1 MSSLT
6 QDAHSSLLSP
16 MVSAYVRRFPH
27 RGQERLLSVLERM
40 TGINMWTARTE
51 DGFAI
56 RVDRHDSVQ
65 GHILK
70 YGFWDRDVSDALKA
84 TLKPG
89 DVFYDVGGNIGYFSL
104 LAAHLGVRT
113 VVAFEP
119 LERLA
124 RRAEDN
130 AALNGFGDIVRVVPL
145 GLGDVRGAAN
155 YEPGPDWNC
164 GAGRVNGISG
174 AGEGV
179 TVRLTTLDDFL
190 AETGG
195 APPTVMKIDVEGFEA
210 NVLRG
215 AGRLLAEHPPRTI
228 VFEGDCSP
236 QGELGD
242 RELGRILEDAGYR
255 IQHFQRPQHELK
267 ENFIAVQE

>member
-1 MSSLT
+1 MSSQT
-6 QDAHSSLLSP
+6 GNATSPLLNAI
-16 MVSAYVRRFPH
+16 VNTYVRHVSH
-27 RGQERLLSVLERM
+27 RGQERLLDAVERL
-40 TGINMWTARTE
+40 TGVRMWTARTE

-65 GHILK
+65 AHILK
-70 YGFWDRDVSDALKA
+70 HGFWDRDVSEALKA
-84 TLKPG
+84 TLRPS

-104 LAAHLGVRT
+104 LAASLGVRNI
-113 VVAFEP
+113 VAFEP

-124 RRAEDN
+124 GRAGEN

-145 GLGDVRGAAN
+145 GLGDVRGAAQ

-164 GAGRVNGISG
+164 GAGRVRPASG

-179 TVRLTTLDDFL
+179 TIPLTTLDEYL

-195 APPTVMKIDVEGFEA
+195 PPPTVMKIDVEGFEA

-215 AGRLLAEHPPRTI
+215 ASKLLAERPPRVI

-236 QGELGD
+236 EGALED
-242 RELGRILEDAGYR
+242 RELSRILEDAGYR
-255 IQHFQRPQHELK
+255 IRHLQRPWHELK